1 MGKSIVVVS
10 AVNFTTGGPFT
21 ILKK

>member
-1 MGKSIVVVS
+1 MGKNIVVIS

-21 ILKK
+21 